1 MARLLIVADGM
12 DGHRREYIALFQQM
26 AANGGVT
33 AETKP
38 LGLSAVMTP
47 APMFSPMLEEHTGK
61 FMAVAILRAL
71 IGRRSCALMFRP
83 GEAVRSKAP
92 KHVAKKWLLKIAR
105 ALPAITIVTIMPFD
119 LDPAFADIADDWIHD
134 PQLWDLAPDQASA
147 ETMLAQ
153 QLRAAAAGRP
163 VVVALGG
170 QSRDKGFD
178 FLADAW
184 AAQPGMRD
192 AWLFVAAG
200 KVAKASRDKADRF
213 AEQGGLLVDRFVT
226 DEELRDLYREASVIW
241 ACYAPEYDQAS
252 GIFGRAVQTGKPVAV
267 RQGAY
272 VERLAEI
279 LEHPTLT
286 VPWDD
291 TAAAAAALQSAPP
304 PADKPAAKVKAMRER
319 SVAVLS
325 RALGLPLA
333 EGAL

>member
-1 MARLLIVADGM
+1 MARLLIVADGE

-26 AANGGVT
+26 AANGGV
-33 AETKP
+33 AFETSP
-38 LGLSAVMTP
+38 LRFARAWSP
-47 APMFSPMLEEHTGK
+47 AAIFSPMLEEHTGK
-61 FMAVAILRAL
+61 FLAVAILRAL
-71 IGRRSCALMFRP
+71 VGRRSCALMFRP

-92 KHVAKKWLLKIAR
+92 KHVLKKWLLKVAR

-119 LDPAFADIADDWIHD
+119 LDPAFAEIADDWIHD
-134 PQLWDLAPDQASA
+134 PQLWDLSPDQASV
-147 ETMLAQ
+147 ETMLARDI
-153 QLRAAAAGRP
+153 RAAAGGRP

-178 FLADAW
+178 FLADTW
-184 AAQPGMRD
+184 AAKPGVRD

-200 KVAKASRDKADRF
+200 KVAKASREKADQF
-213 AEQGGLLVDRFVT
+213 AEQGGFLVDRFVS
-226 DEELRDLYREASVIW
+226 DEELRDLYRQAATIW
-241 ACYAPEYDQAS
+241 ACYSPEYDQAS
-252 GIFGRAVQTGKPVAV
+252 GIFGRAVQTGKPVVV

-279 LEHPTLT
+279 LEHPTLA

-291 TAAAAAALQSAPP
+291 PEGVAAALQATPA
-304 PADKPAAKVKAMRER
+304 PADKPAAKVKAMRAR

-325 RALGLPLA
+325 RALGVPLA